1 MRLVIEDAKKALK
14 VTRPVQL
21 SEVADAT
28 PLREA
33 LKELGL
39 KPR

>member
-14 VTRPVQL
+14 VTRSVQL
-21 SEVADAT
+21 SEVANAA